1 MESQKQVIFPGIVS
15 LLVFTLLFFM
25 VRSFYQEQY
34 ITTEKKLLGIEQI
47 SILYNVSSMIKNNIF
62 INKIKPDI
70 KNQSEILSLIPNAD
84 IIEKLKKLNNQK
96 INNYFLEFIKQENQL
111 SKEKIKKKYILA
123 LKILE
128 NEIFYIA
135 DISSLN
141 LESQRDIAFLIS
153 ITLQTLPKTIKTIKN
168 ISDINLNTLYIN
180 KKQKHYKFIINEN
193 FSDFSSDITN
203 ISKKSLKILSNY
215 NQAIDPIIENII
227 SEFKILQTILINKSI
242 SKQNSLS
249 YFLKLSKINSFIDS
263 LFITTKELLVYKLK
277 ERKESVAFKI
287 KNGTRLYILLMI
299 LTLIVMYINY
309 TKSKKLLMQVNKKN
323 KDDKYISELKEM
335 LLTIHSL
342 RDMCEVSIE
351 QLVKNFNAVNGI
363 LYIYDDKNYK
373 LYLGGTY
380 GIKHSNAKSTLHL
393 HDNLIGDCIIDQQLQ
408 ITQTDLDID
417 NNGKKIKIKEIV
429 SIPLINLDKSIGA
442 VQLCFNNTFNNNE
455 INFLKRIMY
464 IMSNNIYQSE
474 QDNETKYYL
483 KLIDKNIMI
492 VKSDL
497 NGTIIDVSEE
507 FCNLSKFNKDELIG
521 QSYRI
526 FKHNDTSQLLY
537 VELWRTI
544 KQGISW
550 RGEIKNKAKDGSF
563 YWTDNIIVPNYD
575 INENIVGYTSIKHN
589 ISDRKLI
596 EELSITDALTDL
608 FNRRYFDEVFRK
620 KILIAR
626 RENKK
631 IALAIIDIDY
641 FKQFNDT
648 YGHQAG
654 DKALQAVAN
663 DIKSKMFRPNDYCF
677 RIGGEEF
684 AMLCYY
690 TDKNSILDFFNRV
703 RESIRNL
710 KITHNGHYSSRY
722 ITVSIGVKFIK
733 DNELNDACNAFKE
746 ADDALYRAKN
756 LGRNRVISV

>member
-1 MESQKQVIFPGIVS
+1 MESQKQVIFPGVVS
-15 LLVFTLLFFM
+15 IAVFTLLFFM
-25 VRSFYQEQY
+25 VRNFYQEQY

-47 SILYNVSSMIKNNIF
+47 SILYNVSSIIKNNIF

-70 KNQSEILSLIPNAD
+70 KNQSEILSLIPNTN
-84 IIEKLKKLNNQK
+84 ILEKLKKFNNQK
-96 INNYFLEFIKQENQL
+96 INNYFLDFIKQESQL
-111 SKEKIKKKYILA
+111 SKEEINKKYITT

-128 NEIFYIA
+128 DEIFNIA

-153 ITLQTLPKTIKTIKN
+153 ITLKILPKAIKN
-168 ISDINLNTLYIN
+168 IENLSDIDLNTIYIN
-180 KKQKHYKFIINEN
+180 KKQKHYQFIINEN
-193 FSDFSSDITN
+193 ISDFSSDITN

-215 NQAIDPIIENII
+215 NQVVNPIIENII
-227 SEFKILQTILINKSI
+227 SEFKTLQTTLIRKNI
-242 SKQNSLS
+242 SKQDALN
-249 YFLKLSKINSFIDS
+249 YFLQLSKINSFIDS
-263 LFITTKELLVYKLK
+263 LFMTTKELLVNKLK
-277 ERKESVAFKI
+277 ERKESIAFKI
-287 KNGTRLYILLMI
+287 ENGTSLYILLMI
-299 LTLIVMYINY
+299 LTLIVIYINY
-309 TKSKKLLMQVNKKN
+309 TKSKKLLMQINKKN
-323 KDDKYISELKEM
+323 KDDKYIAELKEM

-380 GIKHSNAKSTLHL
+380 GIRYSNVECTLHL

-408 ITQTDLDID
+408 ITQTDLEID
-417 NNGKKIKIKEIV
+417 NNGEKIKINEML

-442 VQLCFNNTFNNNE
+442 VQLCFSNTFDNNE
-455 INFLKRIMY
+455 INFLKRIIY

-474 QDNETKYYL
+474 QDDETKYYL

-497 NGTIIDVSEE
+497 NGIIIDVSEE

-526 FKHNDTSQLLY
+526 FKHDDTSQLLY

-544 KQGISW
+544 KQGLSW
-550 RGEIKNKAKDGSF
+550 RGEMKNKAKDGGF
-563 YWTDNIIVPNYD
+563 YWTENIIVPNYD

-589 ISDRKLI
+589 ITDRKLV

-608 FNRRYFDEVFRK
+608 FNRRYFDEIFKK

-654 DKALQAVAN
+654 DKALQSVAN
-663 DIKSKMFRPNDYCF
+663 DIKSKMSRPSDYSF

-690 TDKNSILDFFNRV
+690 ADESSILDFFNKV

-710 KITHNGHYSSRY
+710 KITHSGHYSSKY

-733 DNELNDACNAFKE
+733 DNELNDACNAYKE
-746 ADDALYRAKN
+746 ADDALYKAKN
-756 LGRNRVISV
+756 LGRNRVVSI